1 MQVSE
6 FIALISPKNEPEK
19 FVLPDFSGLARRI
32 DAQIR
37 NQFIQQKED
46 DYYRRY
52 RQLSDRWYQAG
63 SISDR
68 NNRSQRFEKV

>member
-1 MQVSE
+1 MTIRKLFHRHSHVRKTLWLSGKDMQVSE

-37 NQFIQQKED
+37 NQFIQQK
-46 DYYRRY
+46 R
-52 RQLSDRWYQAG
+52 G
-63 SISDR
+63 
-68 NNRSQRFEKV
+68 